1 MLIDSHCHA
10 WERWPYQPPVPD
22 FYSRS
27 AIDQLLFEMD
37 NAGVDK
43 AFLVCAGIEH
53 NPANNEYIAA
63 AVRRHPDRIIQC
75 ADVDCSWSDT
85 YHLPGAADRLRQ
97 AAERWQLSAF
107 THYVRG
113 DDDGSW
119 FSTDEGL
126 AFFGVAAELGLIASI
141 ACRPQHH
148 PAIDKIAAAFPSMPI
163 LIHHLGHP
171 GVGNAEN
178 LALVLASAQQPNIHV
193 KMSGFYYSTRG
204 PQWDFP
210 HRDTIDGVV
219 RPLYETF
226 GGSRLCWGS
235 DFPVCRRNG
244 IAYVQALESFRS
256 HCDFVTEADKTKIL
270 GGNLAG
276 LLGLQN

>member
-1 MLIDSHCHA
+1 MIIDSHCHA

-37 NAGVDK
+37 QNGVDK

-53 NPANNEYIAA
+53 NPANNDYIAA

-119 FSTDEGL
+119 FATDEGL
-126 AFFGVAAELGLIASI
+126 AFFGVAAQLGLIASI
-141 ACRPQHH
+141 ACRPQHN

-178 LALVLASAQQPNIHV
+178 LALVLASARYPNIHV

-204 PQWDFP
+204 PKWDFP
-210 HRDTIDGVV
+210 HRDTIDAVV
-219 RPLYETF
+219 RPLHETF
-226 GGSRLCWGS
+226 GGARLCWGS
-235 DFPVCRRNG
+235 DFPVCGRNG
-244 IAYVQALESFRS
+244 IAYVQALESFRT
-256 HCDFVTEADKTKIL
+256 HCDFVTEEDKTKIL

-276 LLGLQN
+276 LLGLR